1 MTAKEYLMQLQ
12 FLDKKIHNK
21 LSEVYQLRALATS
34 ASVAIG
40 SDKVQTSKQKDRMGD
55 AIANIVD
62 KEREANREIKRFL
75 IKKKEI
81 ISVIETTENLNH
93 YDLLFK
99 RYVEYKTLRMI
110 QNEMGYSL
118 QHVKRMHKEALDE
131 IKKIKGFEE

>member
-55 AIANIVD
+55 AIAN
-62 KEREANREIKRFL
+62 REIKRFL

-81 ISVIETTENLNH
+81 ISVIETTENPNH

>member
-1 MTAKEYLMQLQ
+1 M
-12 FLDKKIHNK
+12 
-21 LSEVYQLRALATS
+21 
-34 ASVAIG
+34 
-40 SDKVQTSKQKDRMGD
+40 
-55 AIANIVD
+55 
-62 KEREANREIKRFL
+62 
-75 IKKKEI
+75 
-81 ISVIETTENLNH
+81 IETTENLNH